1 MATGWISLSL
11 GIIGA
16 FLPLLPTTPFILLS
30 AWCFARSSERFH
42 SWLLANKYFGQ
53 MINDWENGRGLSR
66 KIRAR
71 ALILSWFSLSF
82 SMFVIYQWWGIVI
95 LGTVG
100 ILLTL
105 YLYKLP
111 VYD

>member
-1 MATGWISLSL
+1 MAIGWISLSL

-71 ALILSWFSLSF
+71 ALILSWFSLCF